1 MDKLKYV
8 SITLCIIAIILF
20 IFASQN
26 IKLIILGFILIII
39 AVLLHKYAISS
50 MKDKIIEQKYKEIQ
64 KKQ

>member
-8 SITLCIIAIILF
+8 SIALCIIAIIIF

-26 IKLIILGFILIII
+26 IKLVILGFTLIII